1 PGGARD
7 ARHHRLPPAGGP
19 ARGGRDPGRRF
30 GRRDRQ
36 AGRARSR
43 GGRDARRGTGPPAV
57 VRHHAAIPGGPGT
70 AGAGRAAAARR
81 AVGRAPSPRARRA
94 RMTAMRLQ
102 RALARAG
109 VTSRRK
115 AEDLIR
121 AGRVRVDGAVA
132 ELGSSVDPTR
142 QRITL
147 DGRSVRLA
155 PLTWLAL
162 NKPIGFVVSRADPQG
177 RRTVFDLLP
186 KVPGLTY
193 VGRLDVMTSGLLLLT
208 TDGAAAHRLMHPRF
222 AVPRT
227 YWLRAHGLG
236 AAELEA
242 ALQRPPAI
250 DGRAVRVL
258 EWRVRPAAR
267 SLEVEVA
274 LAEGWPRM
282 VRRWWGAL
290 GLAGEGVHR

>member
-1 PGGARD
+1 
-7 ARHHRLPPAGGP
+7 
-19 ARGGRDPGRRF
+19 
-30 GRRDRQ
+30 
-36 AGRARSR
+36 
-43 GGRDARRGTGPPAV
+43 
-57 VRHHAAIPGGPGT
+57 
-70 AGAGRAAAARR
+70 
-81 AVGRAPSPRARRA
+81 
-94 RMTAMRLQ
+94 MTAMRLQ

-132 ELGSSVDPTR
+132 ELGSSVDPAR

-147 DGRSVRLA
+147 DGRLVRLA

-208 TDGAAAHRLMHPRF
+208 TDGVAAHRLMHPRF

-227 YWLRAHGLG
+227 YWLRAHGLSV
-236 AAELEA
+236 ADLRR
-242 ALQRPPAI
+242 ALALPIVI
-250 DGRAVRVL
+250 DGRPVRVMDF
-258 EWRVRPAAR
+258 RVRPVAR
-267 SLEVEVA
+267 SVEVELT
-274 LAEGWPRM
+274 LAEGRQRI
-282 VRRWWGAL
+282 VRRLAEAL
-290 GLAGEGVHR
+290 GLKVEWLHRVAYGPVRLGRLAEGKYRRLSAVEIQAIERLHGTA

>member
-1 PGGARD
+1 
-7 ARHHRLPPAGGP
+7 
-19 ARGGRDPGRRF
+19 
-30 GRRDRQ
+30 
-36 AGRARSR
+36 
-43 GGRDARRGTGPPAV
+43 
-57 VRHHAAIPGGPGT
+57 
-70 AGAGRAAAARR
+70 
-81 AVGRAPSPRARRA
+81 
-94 RMTAMRLQ
+94 MTAMRLQ

-132 ELGSSVDPTR
+132 ELGSSVDPAR

-147 DGRSVRLA
+147 DGRPVRLA

-177 RRTVFDLLP
+177 RRTVFSLLP

-222 AVPRT
+222 AVPRSEERRVGEERRT
-227 YWLRAHGLG
+227 VRDGEQAHK
-236 AAELEA
+236 
-242 ALQRPPAI
+242 
-250 DGRAVRVL
+250 
-258 EWRVRPAAR
+258 
-267 SLEVEVA
+267 
-274 LAEGWPRM
+274 
-282 VRRWWGAL
+282 
-290 GLAGEGVHR
+290 H